1 MDIGSVLIVDSDRT
15 TVRQLVALLSPLPLQ
30 LSLAFNKADAIES
43 LLRDKV
49 DLCVVAHGLA
59 DGNGLELFR
68 DSLCKRSVSTAV
80 LLSRHADLNVVL
92 TAVDAGFSFVISTPV
107 DVGQIRPILHRVFP
121 ALTACSQLQEM
132 SERSSAMAVELPD
145 LRYIATLSMSQI
157 RVSLTEDDLIRI
169 IRSVDYPFAGK
180 ERLEYFD
187 RDTLERVVCLVR
199 RWSQQRIA
207 ARQEPS
213 HSALDDCPMMFPDSV
228 LSRQESVRVP
238 A

>member
-1 MDIGSVLIVDSDRT
+1 
-15 TVRQLVALLSPLPLQ
+15 
-30 LSLAFNKADAIES
+30 
-43 LLRDKV
+43 
-49 DLCVVAHGLA
+49 
-59 DGNGLELFR
+59 
-68 DSLCKRSVSTAV
+68 
-80 LLSRHADLNVVL
+80 
-92 TAVDAGFSFVISTPV
+92 
-107 DVGQIRPILHRVFP
+107 
-121 ALTACSQLQEM
+121 
-132 SERSSAMAVELPD
+132 MAVELPD

>member
-1 MDIGSVLIVDSDRT
+1 MVVGSVLIVDSDRT
-15 TVRQLVALLSPLPLQ
+15 TVRQIASLLSPLPLQ
-30 LSLAFNKADAIES
+30 LSLAFNKADAIET
-43 LLRDKV
+43 LLRDRV
-49 DLCVVAHGLA
+49 DLCVVAHGMA
-59 DGNGLELFR
+59 DGNGLDLLR
-68 DSLCKRSVSTAV
+68 DSLCRRAVSNAV
-80 LLSRHADLNVVL
+80 LLFRHADLNVVL

-107 DVGQIRPILHRVFP
+107 DLGQLRPILHRVFP
-121 ALTACSQLQEM
+121 ALTTCDQLQKM
-132 SERSSAMAVELPD
+132 SERSCPMAVELPD
-145 LRYIATLSMSQI
+145 LRYIANLSMSQI
-157 RVSLTEDDLIRI
+157 RSSLREEDLIRI

-213 HSALDDCPMMFPDSV
+213 HSALDDCPMMFPDSM
-228 LSRQESVRVP
+228 LNRQESVRVP